1 MAGSLNATWRA
12 SPLRQSSSMAIP
24 SRPMTAMDWS
34 MIPQGAP
41 AKSFSARWQRA
52 ARSCPSIARGAPA
65 AACSRAAE
73 PCKPERVWRPPHRP
87 RHSPWRPLAKL
98 LGWPGRTKECD
109 APGWRKHLLTYI
121 KEMPLIG
128 LFDDIRGETK

>member
-1 MAGSLNATWRA
+1 MSCLTCVSATSSVMAGSLNATWRI

-52 ARSCPSIARGAPA
+52 ARSCPSIARGAPVA
-65 AACSRAAE
+65 AISARAVATSSAAELESPPPTGTVDSSSTSAPASRAPAASSSAAT
-73 PCKPERVWRPPHRP
+73 P
-87 RHSPWRPLAKL
+87 A
-98 LGWPGRTKECD
+98 G
-109 APGWRKHLLTYI
+109 
-121 KEMPLIG
+121 
-128 LFDDIRGETK
+128 